1 MKRSKNEK
9 VCPVCGRKFFCPP
22 SDKTTTCSAECRAE
36 RARRAINNRFAN
48 GWNPDTSHIGEYAK
62 THKEEVL
69 QHQKLAV
76 EAAKKSPISGRFEN
90 NRNSKIWI
98 LVDPRGN
105 EYKVRNLLL
114 WARENAELFEK
125 QKNNDKDARRISSGF
140 KAIKRTMEGKRG
152 SPGCNQRGSMHYF
165 GWTLKELPS
174 YPGENENEEN
184 EVDND

>member
-22 SDKTTTCSAECRAE
+22 SEKTTTCSAECRAE

-76 EAAKKSPISGRFEN
+76 EAAKKSPISGRFET

-114 WARENAELFEK
+114 WARENAELFGK

-152 SPGCNQRGSMHYF
+152 SPGCNQRGSMYYF

-174 YPGENENEEN
+174 HQGENETEEQQ
-184 EVDND
+184 